1 MATLT
6 PDQLECADTNDDG
19 EVTLKDS
26 TAIKFW
32 LVVPDFPLW
41 QSPADDHMMEPVPCS
56 AVSLACAAS
65 TTDSI
70 EDASVPAKC
79 SLLFVADSEPI
90 EKKKACSCYP
100 QKEMIGGQEK
110 LGGNMK

>member
-1 MATLT
+1 
-6 PDQLECADTNDDG
+6 
-19 EVTLKDS
+19 VTLKDS

-32 LVVPDFPLW
+32 LVDQDFPLW

-56 AVSLACAAS
+56 VMPLARAAS

-70 EDASVPAKC
+70 EDASMPAKC
-79 SLLFVADSEPI
+79 SLLFVAGGEPI

-100 QKEMIGGQEK
+100 QKEMTGGQEK